1 MSEYNSY
8 QDVYDD
14 KGSLDVSVM
23 FEGKVGVICDD
34 EEQALHLISVLAVE
48 HPGVVTDSFKFPY
61 TGFGGKNVGY
71 DVYEGNLMRG
81 SVDYYK
87 DHKVQMIDFA
97 ELAPTP
103 EEDICESDINI
114 LDFLKISEEM

>member
-14 KGSLDVSVM
+14 KGTLNVSVM
-23 FEGKVGVICDD
+23 FEGKVGVICDN
-34 EEQALHLISVLAVE
+34 EEQALHLTSVLAVE
-48 HPGVVTDSFKFPY
+48 HPGVVAGNFKFPY
-61 TGFGGKNVGY
+61 TGFGGANVGY

-87 DHKVQMIDFA
+87 DHKVQMVDFV
-97 ELAPTP
+97 ELAPIP